1 MTTFVPS
8 MTKVVLSG
16 TVLATRVRVFF
27 SYVGLRGK
35 VEENKSVI
43 MVYVTIMQH
52 SGPQMQNN

>member
-1 MTTFVPS
+1 MII
-8 MTKVVLSG
+8 
-16 TVLATRVRVFF
+16 ATRVRVFF
-27 SYVGLRGK
+27 SYVVRCGK